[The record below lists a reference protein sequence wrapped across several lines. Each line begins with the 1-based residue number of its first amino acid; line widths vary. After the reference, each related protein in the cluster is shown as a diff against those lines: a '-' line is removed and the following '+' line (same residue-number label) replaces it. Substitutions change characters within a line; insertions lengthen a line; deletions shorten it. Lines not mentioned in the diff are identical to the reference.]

1 MARILCIDDEALYPR
16 MIEHALTPLGHV
28 VDAAEDG
35 EKGITIANSTP
46 PDLIICDVM
55 MPKLNGY
62 EVTQRLRRDTRF
74 AQIPI
79 LVLTSQTELEEKLK
93 AFEAGADDHM
103 TKPFEP
109 AELIARVNVLLRR
122 SESVKALQQAA
133 LVQKPA
139 VHSRLIAVH
148 SLRGGTGCTSLAI
161 NLSLALRSIWGYP
174 TLLVDLVLN
183 AGQVALMLKSPL
195 KRTWADTLNVKSTEM
210 DSSVLLSITSQH
222 ESGLSFIAAPTFPSE
237 AELLSNDLLSFALQ
251 LLRNQYEYILVD
263 LPHDFGGTT
272 LQILDA
278 ADVIVMLL
286 TPEMA
291 SLRAAAAALDTYR
304 KLEYKEE
311 KTKLVLNWTFERR
324 GLHRKNIEAALRHS
338 IDLVVPFAPDLF
350 IDAINNGRPFMLSK
364 PNDKVSEML
373 EWFAGEISKPEHR
386 SDAPAAPALVR
397 Q

>member
-16 MIEHALTPLGHV
+16 MIEHTLQPLGHEV
-28 VDAAEDG
+28 EAAEDG
-35 EKGITIANSTP
+35 EKGIAIATNSP

-62 EVTQRLRRDTRF
+62 EVTQRLRRDPRF
-74 AQIPI
+74 AHLPI
-79 LVLTSQTELEEKLK
+79 LILTSQTGLEEKIK

-103 TKPFEP
+103 SKPFEP
-109 AELIARVNVLLRR
+109 AELVARVNVFLRR

-133 LVQKPA
+133 LVQVPT
-139 VHSRLIAVH
+139 VNSRLIAVH

-161 NLSLALRSIWGYP
+161 NLSLALQSIWGYP

-183 AGQVALMLKSPL
+183 AGQVALMLKSSL
-195 KRTWADTLNVKSTEM
+195 KRTWADITNVKPTEV
-210 DSSVLLSITSQH
+210 DSGVLQSITSQH

-237 AELLSNDLLSFALQ
+237 AELLTDDLLNNALK
-251 LLRNQYEYILVD
+251 LLRTQYEYIVVD
-263 LPHDFGGTT
+263 LPHDFSGTT
-272 LQILDA
+272 IQILDA

-291 SLRAAAAALDTYR
+291 SVRAAAAALDTYR
-304 KLEYKEE
+304 KLEYKDD
-311 KTKLVLNWTFERR
+311 KTRLVLNWTFERK

-350 IDAINNGRPFMLSK
+350 IEAINSGQPFMLSK
-364 PNDKVSEML
+364 PNDKVSEMI
-373 EWFAGEISKPEHR
+373 EWFAVQISKPEHR
-386 SDAPAAPALVR
+386 SDAPAAPAQAR
-397 Q
+397 R